1 MPVYIGKVVQIAS
14 QMRFGLGSKPQLP
27 WLMFS
32 VEYSC
37 SSLSDVDVINLGI
50 PPDNYDSN
58 DLWAILMASL
68 TSDLR
73 ILVFTKKRK
82 ILYREAE
89 ELISGAVIV
98 SPSLS
103 DQARESQ
110 FQALIDKYGSKFNS

>member
-14 QMRFGLGSKPQLP
+14 KISFGGVFKPP
-27 WLMFS
+27 WLMLY
-32 VEYSC
+32 VEYSS
-37 SSLSDVDVINLGI
+37 SSLSDVDFINLGI
-50 PPDNYDSN
+50 FPDNSDGN

-89 ELISGAVIV
+89 ELIVWAVIA

>member
-14 QMRFGLGSKPQLP
+14 QMRYRLGSKPQLP
-27 WLMFS
+27 WLMLS
-32 VEYSC
+32 VEYSS

-98 SPSLS
+98 SPLLS